1 MGVNQDKKM
10 NNTPICTARHVNHVC
25 IAVSDIDDTL
35 AFYRRTFG
43 VGVAEVVS
51 LDDQGVRAALV
62 RVGGSQL
69 EFIEP
74 TDPNGGVAR
83 FIERR
88 GEGVH
93 HVAFEVEDLQ
103 SQLDRLAAEGVQ
115 LIDTE
120 PREGLSGE
128 IAFIHPRATR
138 GVLIELVDQA
148 GARR

>member
-1 MGVNQDKKM
+1 MSE
-10 NNTPICTARHVNHVC
+10 TPVCTARHVNHVC

-35 AFYRRTFG
+35 RFYRRTFG
-43 VGVAEVVS
+43 VGAAEVVE
-51 LDDQGVRAALV
+51 LEDQGVRAALV

-69 EFIEP
+69 EFIQP
-74 TDPNGGVAR
+74 SDPSGGVAR

-103 SQLDRLAAEGVQ
+103 GQLDRLAADGVQ
-115 LIDTE
+115 LIDSV
-120 PREGLSGE
+120 PREGLSGS

-138 GVLIELVDQA
+138 GVLIELVEQD